1 MDQDTARA
9 PQGGLASPDAP
20 GAGAPGICDR
30 AAYLALCARDARFD
44 GRLFVGVTSTGIYCR
59 PICRVRTPRADRCRF
74 FALAAAAEAA
84 GFRPCLRCRPELAP
98 GLSRTDSSSTLAREA
113 AQRLAWAVREGQAL
127 PVATLATQLGVSARH
142 LRRIFV
148 SAHGVSPLDYV
159 TTQRLLLAKAMLTD
173 TTQAVTDI
181 ALRCGFQSL
190 RRFNAAFAERYRM
203 PPSALRKDSLRQ
215 AAAGGSPLRRSGA
228 SRTSAHQ
235 TDGESQ
241 RLRLGYR
248 PPYDAAGLLH
258 FLARRCLPGV
268 EQVHDGEYR
277 RTLAWSHQGR
287 WLQGWI
293 AARSVS
299 ERNEWQVR
307 IAPGLAP
314 ALGSLSEAL
323 RQAFDLDAEPERI
336 DSAMQ
341 LVPGTNAAPAGL
353 RLPGGLDGFEVAVR
367 TVLGQQVTVAAARTL
382 CTRLVHR
389 FGQVATGQPVAGL
402 THFFPQATTL
412 AEASDADIGT
422 LGIVRQRAAALR
434 ALARAVAEGQLVL
447 NRHAPLEQ
455 TLRTLQALP
464 GVGPWSAQLIAMR
477 ALAWPDAFVPGDIG
491 VLKALGI
498 RSASEAE
505 RLSQAWRPWRAYAVI
520 RLWQSLDP
528 P

>member
-1 MDQDTARA
+1 MDPVIAQATQADRAHSDAR
-9 PQGGLASPDAP
+9 S
-20 GAGAPGICDR
+20 AGEPGISDR

-98 GLSRTDSSSTLAREA
+98 GLSRSDSSSTLAREA

-142 LRRIFV
+142 LQRIFV
-148 SAHGVSPLDYV
+148 AAHGVAPLDYV

-173 TTQAVTDI
+173 TTLAVTDI

-215 AAAGGSPLRRSGA
+215 ATPGALPLRRRGAIGTSG
-228 SRTSAHQ
+228 RRP
-235 TDGESQ
+235 DEDSQ
-241 RLRLGYR
+241 LLRLGYR

-277 RTLAWSHQGR
+277 RTLAWPHQGR

-293 AARSVS
+293 AARPVS
-299 ERNEWQVR
+299 ERHEWHIR
-307 IAPGLAP
+307 IAAGLAP

-336 DSAMQ
+336 DAAMQ
-341 LVPGTNAAPAGL
+341 LVPGPSPAPAGL

-382 CTRLVHR
+382 CTRLVLR
-389 FGQVATGQPVAGL
+389 FGQSATGQPEAGL
-402 THFFPQATTL
+402 THFFPQAKAL
-412 AEASDADIGT
+412 AAAREADIGE
-422 LGIVRQRAAALR
+422 LGIVRQRAAALQ

-447 NRHAPLEQ
+447 NRHAPLQ
-455 TLRTLQALP
+455 GTLTALQALP
-464 GVGPWSAQLIAMR
+464 GIGPWSAQLIAMR
-477 ALAWPDAFVPGDIG
+477 ALAWPDAFVPSDIG
-491 VLKALGI
+491 VLKALGT
-498 RSASEAE
+498 RSAREAE
-505 RLSQAWRPWRAYAVI
+505 RLSQAWRPWRAYAVM
-520 RLWQSLDP
+520 RLWQNLDP
-528 P
+528 A